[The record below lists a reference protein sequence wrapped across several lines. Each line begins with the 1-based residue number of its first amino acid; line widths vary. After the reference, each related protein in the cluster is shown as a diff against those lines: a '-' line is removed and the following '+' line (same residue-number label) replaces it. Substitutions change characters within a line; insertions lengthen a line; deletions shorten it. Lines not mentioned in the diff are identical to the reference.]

1 MRTFCNMYDLV
12 VKKTCMDRNSR
23 HRGMEIRLPQA
34 FSILLSIKEKILK
47 NGNFA
52 LYLGKNRKIL
62 T

>member
-1 MRTFCNMYDLV
+1 MRIFCNMYDLV
-12 VKKTCMDRNSR
+12 VKKTCTDRNSR
-23 HRGMEIRLPQA
+23 NRGMGIRLPRA
-34 FSILLSIKEKILK
+34 FSILLSIKKILK